1 MSGKCNIT
9 QLNRATAAAER
20 YAEAVRNGLRSA
32 LAPSGQLDSALLE
45 REQFTAHGYAWVAT
59 TVAALRA
66 VRDWVD
72 RLNEA
77 GQLGEAERLIAALG
91 FGEYLAQLLG
101 GIAMSQGEVIR
112 PADLGATEAATR
124 LAADEGVRALLA
136 GNTPET
142 RARIAQLA
150 AEGVFGA
157 TALGDR
163 TLESVREP
171 FRRVAE
177 EIAEPFHRLHL
188 KDELIPLDLIERLG
202 ELGVFG
208 ATIAEEFGGAGL
220 GKLAMV
226 VITEELSRGAL
237 GVGSLATR
245 SEIAAELIE
254 HGGTEAQKR
263 RWLPKIA
270 SGEILPTAVFTEPDT
285 GSDLGALKTRAVR
298 DGNEYRVTGNKTWIT
313 HAARADLMTLLARTD
328 PASKNWRGLSM
339 FIVEKPRGTSDNPF
353 PVPGMRG
360 GEIPVLGY
368 RGMKEYEIAF
378 DDFRIPAESLL
389 GEVEGQGFKQLMATF
404 EAARIQTA
412 ARAVGVAQNAVELA
426 IGYAGTRRQFGKAI
440 AAFPRVSGKIGWM
453 AVETMIARQLT
464 FAAARAKDSG
474 RRCDIEAGM
483 AKLLAARV
491 AWSNADL
498 AVQIHGGNG
507 YAMEYP
513 VSRVL
518 VDARI
523 LNIFEGAAEIQ
534 AHVIARGLLG
544 GESN

>member
-1 MSGKCNIT
+1 MAEPLLT

-72 RLNEA
+72 RVNEA
-77 GQLGEAERLIAALG
+77 GQLSEAERLIAALG

-339 FIVEKPRGTSDNPF
+339 FIVEKPRGTPDNPF
-353 PVPGMRG
+353 PVPGMCG

-378 DDFRIPAESLL
+378 DDFRIPADSLL
-389 GEVEGQGFKQLMATF
+389 GQVEGQGFKQLMATF

-426 IGYAGTRRQFGKAI
+426 IGYAGTRRQFGKTI

-464 FAAARAKDSG
+464 LAAARAKDSG

-534 AHVIARGLLG
+534 AHVIARGLLS